1 MAYILSADSLSSLG
15 ATEVS
20 IKYDDTPI
28 SVYRIVHA
36 TGNKHAG
43 GANDGL
49 LSVEKFSMLLPVRS
63 ADRPPTSR
71 GIRIHM
77 MSNFLLIRI
86 GF

>member
-1 MAYILSADSLSSLG
+1 MAYNLSTVSLSSLG

-28 SVYRIVHA
+28 RVYRIVHA
-36 TGNKHAG
+36 TGNNHAG

-49 LSVEKFSMLLPVRS
+49 LNVEKLSILLLVRS
-63 ADRPPTSR
+63 ADRPPTSK
-71 GIRIHM
+71 GIKIHL

-86 GF
+86 EV